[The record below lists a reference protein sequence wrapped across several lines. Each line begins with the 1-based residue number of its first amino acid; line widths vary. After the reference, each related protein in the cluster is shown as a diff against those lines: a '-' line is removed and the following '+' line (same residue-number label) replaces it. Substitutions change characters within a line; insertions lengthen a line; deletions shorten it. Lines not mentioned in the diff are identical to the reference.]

1 MHSIEAIAIDGPAA
15 SGKTT
20 VGRELASKVGYT
32 FLDTG
37 LMYRAITFW
46 ALETGIALQDKDS
59 LRVLAENK
67 AKEAGEIALHGGR
80 EVFHSDIV
88 GKYVSAVSSEPFVR
102 KPLVRQQRVIASRGP
117 IVMVGRDVGTVILPD
132 SFKIYLDASHTTRTK
147 RRLAELLDKGRS
159 ENSDSIGEEIEL
171 RDELDSGRAVS
182 PLSVAPDAIK
192 ILTDELRISQVVQ
205 LIIEALK
212 DAK

>member
-1 MHSIEAIAIDGPAA
+1 M
-15 SGKTT
+15 
-20 VGRELASKVGYT
+20 
-32 FLDTG
+32 
-37 LMYRAITFW
+37 
-46 ALETGIALQDKDS
+46 
-59 LRVLAENK
+59 
-67 AKEAGEIALHGGR
+67 
-80 EVFHSDIV
+80 
-88 GKYVSAVSSEPFVR
+88 
-102 KPLVRQQRVIASRGP
+102 RQQRVIASRGP

-159 ENSDSIGEEIEL
+159 EDSDSIGEEIEL